1 VHTLTWY
8 LQRWLIQNA
17 CYLFVVNFPQVK
29 WLPVLLLQTHREA
42 CLRMGKMA
50 MPISSYSLLQ
60 QGAIQHY
67 RLWSLT
73 ARRADLLTSSLAT
86 VVWKSRWKNPS
97 RICCWLLMW
106 NTTVRCVG
114 TCTRFS
120 GVVGGMQ
127 EERKESNTYL
137 AAQRRRYFEERKGKE
152 RNIMHANIQHTDKD
166 ISNKAWPIWFAWT
179 KVWGTRL
186 KNKITSKTNSMN
198 NGLFQH
204 SWMVN
209 PSFTFDANY
218 VLNTS
223 LFSMLLTGRRNTVGT
238 YV

>member
-1 VHTLTWY
+1 MVTSHQECSDDGYSRFCIFSKKL
-8 LQRWLIQNA
+8 
-17 CYLFVVNFPQVK
+17 V
-29 WLPVLLLQTHREA
+29 THIHP
-42 CLRMGKMA
+42 LD
-50 MPISSYSLLQ
+50 
-60 QGAIQHY
+60 
-67 RLWSLT
+67 T
-73 ARRADLLTSSLAT
+73 AT
-86 VVWKSRWKNPS
+86 VQRELGETGQPTLLCIVNVSSVWGSMELQGEEIFEKWNSNEQVSR
-97 RICCWLLMW
+97 
-106 NTTVRCVG
+106 TTGEESKQCLWRKRHLHG
-114 TCTRFS
+114 TETR
-120 GVVGGMQ
+120 
-127 EERKESNTYL
+127 EEREQRL
-137 AAQRRRYFEERKGKE
+137 AAQRRRYFEEQNRKE
-152 RNIMHANIQHTDKD
+152 RNTMHANIQHTDKD

-238 YV
+238 YI